1 MHNLNKNATIIV
13 ADDHPLLLKGMIEAL
28 ESKEYQVSGKA
39 KTGLEAL
46 NLIIEQQPT
55 IAILDIEMPI
65 LSGIEVIKKAKENHT
80 LTKFIL
86 LTSYKEQR
94 IIIQAEQLQI
104 QGYLLK
110 DEPFEELD
118 HCLQQVLKGKTYFSK
133 TFNEIFDEDINP
145 QLKKFKLLTP
155 SERTIIRLIAQGY
168 TSGEI
173 SNQLTVSIRTVEK
186 HRSNII
192 HKLDL
197 VSNDT
202 SLSFWAEKYKAF
214 ILGL

>member
-1 MHNLNKNATIIV
+1 MQNLNKNATIIV
-13 ADDHPLLLKGMIEAL
+13 ADDHPLLLKGMVETL
-28 ESKEYQVSGKA
+28 ESKDYQVTGKA
-39 KTGLEAL
+39 ETGLDAL
-46 NLIIEQQPT
+46 NLIIQQQPT

-65 LSGIEVIKKAKENHT
+65 LSGIEVIKKAKANHSP
-80 LTKFIL
+80 TKFIL

-94 IIIQAEQLQI
+94 IILEAEQLQI

-118 HCLQQVLKGKTYFSK
+118 HCLQEVLKGGTYFSK
-133 TFNEIFDEDINP
+133 TFNEVLDEDINP
-145 QLKKFKLLTP
+145 QLKKIKRLTP
-155 SERTIIRLIAQGY
+155 SERTILRLIAQGY
-168 TSGEI
+168 TSGKI
-173 SNQLTVSIRTVEK
+173 SNELSVSVRTVEK

-197 VSNDT
+197 ASNNT
-202 SLSFWAEKYKAF
+202 SLAFWSEKYKAF